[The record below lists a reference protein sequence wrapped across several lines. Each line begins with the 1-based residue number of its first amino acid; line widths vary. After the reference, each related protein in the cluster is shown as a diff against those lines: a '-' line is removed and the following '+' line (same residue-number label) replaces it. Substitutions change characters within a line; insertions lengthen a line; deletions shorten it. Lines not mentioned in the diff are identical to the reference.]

1 MKKSIF
7 EDILNLQR
15 EVIRLMNEMST
26 FPSKTLS
33 LTQPGDD
40 HWEPSCDIY
49 RCQQKLHII
58 FDIAGIDKD
67 SVKIRTTREYLVI
80 SGKRLLATEGD
91 NPSYYTMEIESG
103 NFERIVYFPEIPL
116 NYDSPEVK
124 YQDGLLKINF
134 DIAVKE
140 EKIIDIEIT

>member
-1 MKKSIF
+1 
-7 EDILNLQR
+7 
-15 EVIRLMNEMST
+15 
-26 FPSKTLS
+26 
-33 LTQPGDD
+33 
-40 HWEPSCDIY
+40 
-49 RCQQKLHII
+49 
-58 FDIAGIDKD
+58 
-67 SVKIRTTREYLVI
+67 
-80 SGKRLLATEGD
+80 
-91 NPSYYTMEIESG
+91 MEIESG